1 MYIYVHIYT
10 YIFLFISYITL
21 NKNKFYLELRLT
33 RPETLFR
40 LTVGRV
46 GKVGKGGIYRRTNR
60 GMVKW
65 YFILWSYSYMILA
78 PAAMANEPDPK
89 KAAQKCFDEVG
100 LDPDMYRIGHTKASC
115 ISRTKWIF
123 FFAFFSVPL
132 LSRRRIFFFFFFFV
146 YLSQQSSRWE
156 DRFYFIQ
163 SPSRQIGYRF
173 SLFFSFFSFHLDESR
188 GSLNSRYVSLKFYI
202 DYS

>member
-1 MYIYVHIYT
+1 MYIYVHIYI

-132 LSRRRIFFFFFFFV
+132 LSRRRIFFFFFFR
-146 YLSQQSSRWE
+146 L
-156 DRFYFIQ
+156 
-163 SPSRQIGYRF
+163 PF
-173 SLFFSFFSFHLDESR
+173 STIISMRRSILFHS
-188 GSLNSRYVSLKFYI
+188 I
-202 DYS
+202 P